1 MLGKC
6 EIHPCAPNETD
17 HEYLPQ
23 TELGAIL
30 TKEQGKPKGEAEGEV
45 GSKSSKSFFRLI

>member
-1 MLGKC
+1 MLQNKVL
-6 EIHPCAPNETD
+6 EKCAPNEAD

-30 TKEQGKPKGEAEGEV
+30 TKEQGKPKAEAEGEV
-45 GSKSSKSFFRLI
+45 ASKSSRSLYP